1 MSIRYRSLGGRRR
14 AFEIDAWSDFA
25 SLPSSTYLN
34 DGDTLYY
41 VAGKVAMTRRNSK
54 WRPDETHLWG
64 FNDAT
69 AVPFGSI
76 DSEGVWT
83 IGTPSTGHTFTGS
96 YVDRIIDC
104 LAVVIATGAETM
116 TISMASDVYPH
127 FAGIRCVYFE
137 KAGTGATILSGSA
150 SGIPGVTG
158 PGSAAD
164 GNSVV
169 FRGEGG
175 LVVAAGGE
183 GGYATGQV
191 GGISRYTP
199 GVDDGND
206 TIPGAGNIVTWGSI
220 GGSAPYTEPTS

>member
-1 MSIRYRSLGGRRR
+1 MPIRYRPIGGRNR
-14 AFEIDAWSDFA
+14 AWSVDTWAEWQSIAVANFV
-25 SLPSSTYLN
+25 
-34 DGDTLYY
+34 DGDTMWYS
-41 VAGKVAMTRRNSK
+41 AGKVALTRVNSRWK
-54 WRPDETHLWG
+54 PNETQLWG
-64 FNDAT
+64 FNDAS

-83 IGTPSTGHTFTGS
+83 IGTPSTGHQFTGS

-104 LAVVIATGAETM
+104 LAVVVATGAETM
-116 TISMASDVYPH
+116 TISMADVYPH
-127 FAGIRCVYFE
+127 FAGIRCVYFS
-137 KAGTGATILSGSA
+137 KAGTGATILSANA
-150 SGIPGVTG
+150 SGIPGALG

-164 GNSVV
+164 GTSVR

-183 GGYATGQV
+183 GGYATGYV

-206 TIPGAGNIVTWGSI
+206 TIEGSGNIVTWGSI
-220 GGSAPYTEPTS
+220 GGSAPYEEPGS